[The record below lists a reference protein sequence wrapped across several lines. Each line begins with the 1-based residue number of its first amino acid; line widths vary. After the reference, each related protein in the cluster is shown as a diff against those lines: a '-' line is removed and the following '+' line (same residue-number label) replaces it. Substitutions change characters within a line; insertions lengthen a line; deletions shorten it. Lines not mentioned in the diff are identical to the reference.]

1 MSFRSSLEALILG
14 ALRAGPSHGYAI
26 AKTIEKNGAGV
37 LKLGENQLYP
47 ALHKLEKQ
55 GFVAA
60 DWQSQEAKP
69 PRKVYALTE
78 TGLAELDRQ
87 RGEWKLFASGVDN
100 LLMGEPE
107 VGRG

>member
-14 ALRAGPSHGYAI
+14 ALRAGPNHGYAI
-26 AKTIEKNGAGV
+26 AKTIEKNGGGV

-47 ALHKLEKQ
+47 ALHKLERQ

-60 DWQSQEAKP
+60 DWQPQDGKP

-78 TGLAELDRQ
+78 DGKAELERQ
-87 RGEWKLFASGVDN
+87 KGEWKLFASGVN
-100 LLMGEPE
+100 TLLMGEPE
-107 VGRG
+107 ANHG